1 MKAYN
6 NQNEKQNYDQKIG
19 NYNHPK
25 KENLPSKNNNLNNN
39 FNQQDLIN
47 GYICRKNI
55 DNNYSTPGN
64 DEYEIK
70 KYYNEMRNEKI
81 KNQNRINQSF
91 LNQSLRT
98 SINNE
103 LDLNPSFSLSQYS
116 KVPNVILESDGK
128 STYMKS
134 VLQCL
139 ANIKPIANYY
149 LKEINTF
156 KYHMKELPISYYFSR
171 IIFHF
176 FPYPENTLQKSF
188 SLSTFQKI
196 INYYDR
202 RFDSISENN
211 PKVFMDYF
219 INLLHEEDKKYKNNF
234 NLIENNEQNNN
245 KKYKEY
251 IQFLSKYEKSCI
263 FENFCWLFQDKKKCL
278 ICNTE
283 FIEYN
288 KKFIYKLKFEE
299 MLQNSQLNCNQKISI
314 MDCIKYQT
322 KKQNKK
328 DNCKNCQKHNCFE
341 IESLIHISPQYLI
354 LYLELNDTI
363 INNFGKIEINKNLY
377 LYDIVKD
384 ESSFN
389 NYSLNGMIVHD
400 LDSNKYFAYCCSPVL
415 KNSENWYNY
424 EEKSINK
431 IKQED
436 LFRIYSYNT
445 FPTILIYKAI

>member
-1 MKAYN
+1 MEAN
-6 NQNEKQNYDQKIG
+6 NKQNDKQK
-19 NYNHPK
+19 
-25 KENLPSKNNNLNNN
+25 EDNLPNNNNNN

-47 GYICRKNI
+47 GYICKKNN
-55 DNNYSTPGN
+55 DNIFSTPGN

-70 KYYNEMRNEKI
+70 KYYNEMEKEKLENKNRNNK
-81 KNQNRINQSF
+81 SF
-91 LNQSLRT
+91 LNESLKT
-98 SINNE
+98 SISGE
-103 LDLNPSFSLSQYS
+103 FDLNPSFSLSQYS
-116 KVPNVILESDGK
+116 KVPNVILESDGA

-149 LKEINTF
+149 LKQINTF
-156 KYHMKELPISYYFSR
+156 KYHMKDLPISYYFSR

-176 FPYPENTLQKSF
+176 FPYPENTLLKSF

-202 RFDSISENN
+202 RFDSDSEKN
-211 PKVFMDYF
+211 PKIFMDYF

-234 NLIENNEQNNN
+234 NQVENNEQDNN

-251 IQFLSKYEKSCI
+251 VQFLSKYEKSCI
-263 FENFCWLFQDKKKCL
+263 LENFCWLCQDIKKCL
-278 ICNTE
+278 NCNTE

-299 MLQNSQLNCNQKISI
+299 ILQNNQLNCNQKISI
-314 MDCIKYQT
+314 RDCIKYQT
-322 KKQNKK
+322 KKQRIN
-328 DNCKNCQKHNCFE
+328 DICKNCSKHNSFE
-341 IESLIHISPQYLI
+341 TEFLIHISPQYLI
-354 LYLELNDTI
+354 LYLELTDI
-363 INNFGKIEINKNLY
+363 ILNNFGKIEINKNLY

-384 ESSFN
+384 ESSYN
-389 NYSLNGMIVHD
+389 NYYLYGMIAHD
-400 LDSNKYFAYCCSPVL
+400 LDSNKYFAFSCSPIL
-415 KNSENWYNY
+415 KNDENWYNY
-424 EEKSINK
+424 EEDSINK

-436 LFRIYSYNT
+436 LFRISSYNT

>member
-1 MKAYN
+1 MEANN
-6 NQNEKQNYDQKIG
+6 NQNKKQKDFQKIG
-19 NYNHPK
+19 YYNHPK
-25 KENLPSKNNNLNNN
+25 NDNLPNKNNNNV
-39 FNQQDLIN
+39 NQQDLIN
-47 GYICRKNI
+47 GYICKNNI
-55 DNNYSTPGN
+55 DNNFSTPGN

-70 KYYNEMRNEKI
+70 KYYIEMEKEKI
-81 KNQNRINQSF
+81 KNQNRNNQSF
-91 LNQSLRT
+91 LNESLRAST
-98 SINNE
+98 NSE

-149 LKEINTF
+149 LKQINTF
-156 KYHMKELPISYYFSR
+156 KYHMKDLPISYYFSR

-176 FPYPENTLQKSF
+176 FPYPENTLLKSF

-202 RFDSISENN
+202 RFDSNSEKN
-211 PKVFMDYF
+211 PKIFMDYF

-234 NLIENNEQNNN
+234 NQAENNEQGNN

-251 IQFLSKYEKSCI
+251 VQFLSKYEKSCI
-263 FENFCWLFQDKKKCL
+263 LENFCWLFQDVKKCL
-278 ICNTE
+278 LCNTE

-288 KKFIYKLKFEE
+288 KKLIYKLKLEE
-299 MLQNSQLNCNQKISI
+299 MLKNNLLNCKQKISI

-322 KKQNKK
+322 KKQTKK
-328 DNCKNCQKHNCFE
+328 DYCKNCQKHINFE

-354 LYLELNDTI
+354 LYLELSENI
-363 INNFGKIEINKNLY
+363 LGNFDKIEINKKLY

-384 ESSFN
+384 ESSYN
-389 NYSLNGMIVHD
+389 NYSLNGMIAHD
-400 LDSNKYFAYCCSPVL
+400 LDNNKYFAYCCSPIL
-415 KNSENWYNY
+415 KNDENWYNY
-424 EEKSINK
+424 KEDSINK
-431 IKQED
+431 IKQEN
-436 LFRIYSYNT
+436 LFRITSYNT
-445 FPTILIYKAI
+445 FPIIFIYKAI